1 MMFLVPVFV
10 KGVLLCEKTFF
21 SLSIYAHYS
30 FVLIYIIS
38 NNRYEIPI
46 GLRVVIPTEAGLV
59 SFNTFLT
66 LYWGNE
72 QMEPCT
78 VMCVH
83 W

>member
-1 MMFLVPVFV
+1 MFHVPVFV
-10 KGVLLCEKTFF
+10 KGVLLYQKTFF
-21 SLSIYAHYS
+21 SLSIYAHS
-30 FVLIYIIS
+30 LFILIYIIY

-46 GLRVVIPTEAGLV
+46 GLQVVVPGEAGLV
-59 SFNTFLT
+59 SFNIFLT
-66 LYWGNE
+66 LHRGNE